1 MHIRRQ
7 RLDIRL
13 HFDEEDN
20 DEALLEMAEDLPG
33 FQQDEQAA
41 SGEESH

>member
-7 RLDIRL
+7 HEDVRP

-33 FQQDEQAA
+33 FKQDEQAC
-41 SGEESH
+41 GEQHP